1 MTLTFSK
8 SVGNSKLMQKM
19 NQLRILNYIRSHQQT
34 TRQQI
39 VHDTGISASAV
50 TNIVNNLISRS
61 FIIETG
67 TAGSALAGRK
77 AKLLFFNPSVR
88 KVICV
93 SIDPAYVI
101 IALTDLAGN
110 AMSTRQISL
119 QGQEDDQSI
128 LELVSHEIQTVIKM
142 ADSYTEVR
150 LAGIAVATSGIV
162 LNHAELLLSTKMQ
175 WKSVDIKHVLESQ
188 FRLPV
193 FVQNKTRTKIMH
205 QLRHHLEHDDDRVI
219 FLDMEVGI
227 GLASFV
233 GARLDESVLGEIGHT
248 TIVKDGLLCFCGNH
262 GCLEMYCNVPAVIRQ
277 TQALLARGSCPV
289 LAGVLAMSDRALT
302 YEMVLDALHQGDPDV
317 SRVIESCGQYLGIA
331 LANIISLFQPDL
343 ILINGERLL
352 TEESIFYL
360 AVSEAGRRINSQLF
374 SRTRLI
380 RVQISLDDEIRGIA
394 QYITEKLCTAPILE
408 QESAGFEKSRKLAK
422 PNGRTKVDGQT
433 KVDSHTKVDGHTKVD
448 SHVKAASKKPHSSK

>member
-67 TAGSALAGRK
+67 TTGSALAGRK
-77 AKLLFFNPSVR
+77 AKLLIFNPSVR

-110 AMSTRQISL
+110 AMTTRQITL
-119 QGQEDDQSI
+119 HGQENDQSI
-128 LELVSHEIQTVIKM
+128 LELVSHEIQTIIKM
-142 ADSYTEVR
+142 ADSFTDVR

-175 WKSVDIKHVLESQ
+175 WKSIDIKHVLESQ

-193 FVQNKTRTKIMH
+193 FVQNKTKTKIMH
-205 QLRHHLEHDDDRVI
+205 QLQRHLEHDDDRVV

-248 TIVKDGLLCFCGNH
+248 TIVKDGHHCFCGNH

-277 TQALLARGSCPV
+277 TQALLASGSCPV
-289 LAGVLAMSDRALT
+289 LAGLLAASDRTLT
-302 YEMVLDALHQGDPDV
+302 YEMVLEALHQGDADV
-317 SRVIESCGQYLGIA
+317 SGVIESCGQYLGIA
-331 LANIISLFQPDL
+331 LANIIGLFQPDL

-352 TEESIFYL
+352 TEDSIFEQ
-360 AVSEAGRRINSQLF
+360 AVSEASRRINSQLF

-408 QESAGFEKSRKLAK
+408 QESAGFEKSRNLTRPIARAKLDDPK
-422 PNGRTKVDGQT
+422 
-433 KVDSHTKVDGHTKVD
+433 KVDGHA
-448 SHVKAASKKPHSSK
+448 KAASKKPHSSK